1 MTGSTTLQTV
11 AIFDLDGTLT
21 RGDTFLA
28 FLIYVLKRN
37 PLRLRH
43 CVGLP
48 HKVAM
53 SKLGRMSNDVLKA
66 AFLGAILKGATR
78 DEIRE
83 HAVLFAEKCVRQMI
97 KPAALARIKWHRSK
111 RHRLILASASVDLY
125 VPLVASLLDFDEAV
139 CTRVGWADGRL
150 AGNLDGPNLSGV
162 AKLDAV
168 RAILAQSDKPI
179 IFAYSDSYS
188 DLPLLT
194 FADHGIAID
203 PDKILLREAPR
214 SGLGTEFWRD

>member
-83 HAVLFAEKCVRQMI
+83 HAVLFAEKCVRQMV
-97 KPAALARIKWHRSK
+97 KPAVLARIKWHRSK
-111 RHRLILASASVDLY
+111 DIDLSSRRR
-125 VPLVASLLDFDEAV
+125 VSISMSRWLPVSWTS
-139 CTRVGWADGRL
+139 TRPFARVSDGQT
-150 AGNLDGPNLSGV
+150 D
-162 AKLDAV
+162 DW
-168 RAILAQSDKPI
+168 RAILMDQPSWRRRTGCGARDFGAKRQAHNLCVLGQLLGLTS
-179 IFAYSDSYS
+179 S
-188 DLPLLT
+188 DL
-194 FADHGIAID
+194 
-203 PDKILLREAPR
+203 RR
-214 SGLGTEFWRD
+214 SRCSD